1 MKNKSKIMI
10 LFFIIFIF
18 ILIFNSRFFNI
29 QSEDIY
35 NLGEN
40 QTKKNEKSEVDFLFG
55 IGNANAMTYIT
66 DTIGSKKDMTIE
78 FYIKNT
84 SNKKINTIINMF
96 YQKHIDDEL
105 DKLSNLDNNT
115 FKLEINEV
123 QTNKVTFKLPENV
136 DYDNL
141 KISMQAC
148 DLEGE
153 SLVNISGQFYYF
165 DK

>member
-35 NLGEN
+35 NLGET

-66 DTIGSKKDMTIE
+66 DTIGSKKI
-78 FYIKNT
+78 
-84 SNKKINTIINMF
+84 
-96 YQKHIDDEL
+96 
-105 DKLSNLDNNT
+105 
-115 FKLEINEV
+115 
-123 QTNKVTFKLPENV
+123 
-136 DYDNL
+136 
-141 KISMQAC
+141 
-148 DLEGE
+148 
-153 SLVNISGQFYYF
+153 
-165 DK
+165 

>member
-1 MKNKSKIMI
+1 MKNKSKIVI

-35 NLGEN
+35 NLGET
-40 QTKKNEKSEVDFLFG
+40 QTKKNEKPGEDFLFG
-55 IGNANAMTYIT
+55 IGNVNAMTCIT
-66 DTIGSKKDMTIE
+66 DTRGSKKDMTIE

-105 DKLSNLDNNT
+105 DKLINLDTNT
-115 FKLEINEV
+115 FKLEINEI

-136 DYDNL
+136 DYDKL
-141 KISMQAC
+141 KISMQAH
-148 DLEGE
+148 DLDGE
-153 SLVNISGQFYYF
+153 SLTNVSGQFYYF

>member
-10 LFFIIFIF
+10 LFFIIFVF

-29 QSEDIY
+29 QSEYIY
-35 NLGEN
+35 NLGET
-40 QTKKNEKSEVDFLFG
+40 QTKKNEKSEGDFLFG
-55 IGNANAMTYIT
+55 IGNVNAMTYVT
-66 DTIGSKKDMTIE
+66 DTRGSKKDMTIE

-123 QTNKVTFKLPENV
+123 QTNRVTFKLPKNV
-136 DYDNL
+136 DYDKL

-148 DLEGE
+148 NLEGE

>member
-1 MKNKSKIMI
+1 MKNKSKIMV

-35 NLGEN
+35 NLGET
-40 QTKKNEKSEVDFLFG
+40 QTKKNEKPEVDFLFG
-55 IGNANAMTYIT
+55 MGDVNAMTYIT
-66 DTIGSKKDMTIE
+66 DTRGSKKYMTIE

-96 YQKHIDDEL
+96 YQKHIGDEL

-123 QTNKVTFKLPENV
+123 QTNKVTFKLPENI

-141 KISMQAC
+141 KISMQAY